1 MTDGHSYP
9 QDIIKGVRHEGRAV
23 VLELAGEIDMR
34 CSIELRSKL
43 MELFQ
48 DKPPVLVV
56 NMTQVEFMDS
66 SGLATLVGALKWCRR
81 NGSQLKLVGL
91 VQRVRNIF
99 EISRLESIFQIYDSE
114 AEALT

>member
-1 MTDGHSYP
+1 
-9 QDIIKGVRHEGRAV
+9 
-23 VLELAGEIDMR
+23 
-34 CSIELRSKL
+34 
-43 MELFQ
+43 
-48 DKPPVLVV
+48 
-56 NMTQVEFMDS
+56 MTQVEFMDS

>member
-1 MTDGHSYP
+1 
-9 QDIIKGVRHEGRAV
+9 
-23 VLELAGEIDMR
+23 
-34 CSIELRSKL
+34 

-81 NGSQLKLVGL
+81 NDSQLKLVGL

-114 AEALT
+114 AEALSS